1 MVFFD
6 IRFVYEHDIDDINV
20 ILKKEESKMDI
31 LEWLGFRKHYVELKN
46 IRSQDKTIEA
56 MEKVGVK
63 ILWND
68 NHKVE

>member
-1 MVFFD
+1 
-6 IRFVYEHDIDDINV
+6 
-20 ILKKEESKMDI
+20 MDI

-56 MEKVGVK
+56 MEKAGVE

-68 NHKVE
+68 NHKV

>member
-1 MVFFD
+1 
-6 IRFVYEHDIDDINV
+6 
-20 ILKKEESKMDI
+20 MDI
-31 LEWLGFRKHYVELKN
+31 LEWLGFRKRYVELKN